1 MATINVLTLEAAQAI
16 LDESVVSGEVNG
28 SGHLIL
34 TKHDGSTFDAG
45 DFSAAITA
53 LINTTLAA
61 TTLIELLVS
70 SNAVGDIPLRV
81 RGMASQ
87 TGDLQQWQNNAGT
100 VLGRITSDGKLK
112 GVTLESVTID
122 GDLNTLQDINASKVD
137 GKKIT
142 VNTTAPSSPAAGD
155 IWINPSGA

>member
-53 LINTTLAA
+53 LINTTIAA

-87 TGDLQQWQNNAGT
+87 TGDLQQWQNSAGS
-100 VLGRITSDGKLK
+100 VLARVKADGTFTA
-112 GVTLESVTID
+112 VDIENTTID
-122 GDLNTLQDINASKVD
+122 GDKNTLDNINAEKVD
-137 GKKIT
+137 GKRIT
-142 VNTTAPSSPAAGD
+142 VNAVAPSSPSPGD
-155 IWINPSGA
+155 IWINPTGA